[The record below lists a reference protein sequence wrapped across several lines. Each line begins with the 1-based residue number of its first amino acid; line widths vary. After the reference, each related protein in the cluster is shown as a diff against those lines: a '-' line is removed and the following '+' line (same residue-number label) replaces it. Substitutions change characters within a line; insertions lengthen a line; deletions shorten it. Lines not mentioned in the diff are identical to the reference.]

1 MVYIRFIGDRRIDD
15 GDFGK
20 IIKNRDKEMTE
31 YIDTISKMQHDNEEQ
46 ETISVAFNNH
56 FAGFGPLS
64 ANSFL
69 KLMDRPA
76 INDWKRK

>member
-1 MVYIRFIGDRRIDD
+1 
-15 GDFGK
+15 
-20 IIKNRDKEMTE
+20 
-31 YIDTISKMQHDNEEQ
+31 MQHDNEEQ
-46 ETISVAFNNH
+46 ETIAVAFNNH

-76 INDWKRK
+76 INDWTKEIEKSNSFHKTLDDDHQTSIYDYALLHN